1 MALTLTASQQA
12 IYDAYKVDGNSIK
25 DADGKRSTLE
35 KEMQNY
41 WNEVNSNGDRG
52 ATHMYMFNSRP
63 RNLRLKTDGGILKE
77 SEFKTFPLIKAVET
91 MDAKTKEQ
99 ISYLHALIKILNYRD
114 PLVGPKLINGIRDN
128 DLRKAMNL
136 NWEDYNKPGLMYA
149 VELNDDKAVKKKV
162 FENVQAE
169 IEARTEA
176 LRIATE
182 KRKREFKLR
191 PVPVVAAS
199 IHIKTDRRSFD
210 EARYDV
216 SKLITSVASFS
227 VDLKN
232 DFDPGTRLQQYHN
245 GLYSKAQQTLNR
257 LNKQQVTI
265 NEYRM
270 RHIKREWDHYA
281 LACTWD
287 YFARGGMPPGYNPLP
302 PTNSWITNTNNK
314 FAGMDTDYARQLMNK
329 DWTIDD
335 YLYFD
340 PTLKND
346 TAGYEAWQIWAAKEK
361 KQYSIWCMEEFE
373 KPFDW
378 EAAGNGVE
386 ANTLE
391 PGPIVKF
398 REIRPFKRRK
408 RSSQNPEESESEDEY
423 GDESGNESE
432 MNVNEND
439 MVVEDVND
447 DDIIGSDD
455 GAVEHEYNDSSS
467 AEEKEEEPPNKYIP
481 EIDDK
486 NYDQLTS
493 EKLEELEK
501 LLRDALET
509 NTEELKQY
517 STDGGWEQS
526 MKAKINKANTY
537 IMGEITKIDE
547 EQRDRKFTEERE
559 KKIKKKMAAEAKR
572 KQEAEAAE
580 AKRKQEEAE
589 AQTDENETSSDE
601 EVVIEEAVAKTDDES
616 ITDIIVKEKGSL
628 FEYEIEGKKYILRFV
643 EKGNEAEDNFLTA
656 VHNQDYTRLIKTVK
670 YGEGGFTITEKD
682 DKNNPT
688 TLQQGQKYRW
698 IFNDIKNSEK
708 YVPDY
713 ESFYVQE
720 KKGIS
725 LFNWLE
731 NTYYDSLSNVEQTG
745 KKRKITILSDDV
757 FKKSNGN
764 NTYEENQAKIFKF
777 AKQARDAI
785 DKFHTIENGRFIH
798 RDIKL
803 ENFVVDDDDNIY
815 LIDYDSVIDTTIFN
829 ATRNDKDNVASTSE
843 GGRLPMRNNKMLM
856 DRFSDKDKIVNMI
869 QAGWGLYL
877 DYHQLALMSLQLGG
891 VFNWTDEWNTTKVHK
906 DSSGEPRLQ
915 NTREIP
921 WKTGLWQ
928 TPQEFLRETKV
939 KNFWYTVI
947 GAKTALDEN
956 NRYPDIYRGDL
967 FIENIRMLNDKG
979 EIDFEGAVN
988 ISKEFGT
995 WIFNNLLKE
1004 YKKEMKDTA
1013 TPAVKQKIKGRGV
1026 QSPMQFLSRSRQPVF
1041 ERVQIESDYGD
1052 EEDLQAL
1059 MEYDPTLDGET
1070 LETSSHISDAEF
1082 ERMLNEATDYDALSQ
1097 HIARENKV
1105 YSDNSTE
1112 VEEDAKSI
1120 DSKHSNTSELSVASQ
1135 ISNMSAN
1142 SVASN
1147 MSSNSVASNM
1157 SAASN
1162 LSAASEKS
1170 NMSDMS
1176 NHSYASHHSMESEE
1190 AYPTSEHS
1198 NDSYGRYSDQ
1208 SYNQSSSISN
1218 HSSSESSGREMGYS
1232 NGLSESSDHG
1242 MSESSD
1248 HESSNESTGYHS
1260 SGGSSSNNQS
1270 YNSSSDTDN

>member
-25 DADGKRSTLE
+25 DADGKTSTLE

-52 ATHMYMFNSRP
+52 AKHMYMFNSRP
-63 RNLRLKTDGGILKE
+63 RNLRLKKDGGILKL
-77 SEFKTFPLIKAVET
+77 SEFKTFPLIKAVEP

-149 VELNDDKAVKKKV
+149 VQQNDDKALKKKL

-227 VDLKN
+227 VKPPTLNKYGELEEDLS
-232 DFDPGTRLQQYHN
+232 DPGTRLQQYHN

-314 FAGMDTDYARQLMNK
+314 FAGMDTDYARELTTK

-361 KQYSIWCMEEFE
+361 KQYSIYCMEEFE

-378 EAAGNGVE
+378 EVAGDGVK

-408 RSSQNPEESESEDEY
+408 RSSETPEESESEGEY
-423 GDESGNESE
+423 GDDSGDDND

-439 MVVEDVND
+439 MVLEDVND

-455 GAVEHEYNDSSS
+455 GALEQEYNDSSS
-467 AEEKEEEPPNKYIP
+467 AEEKEEEPRKKSYMP
-481 EIDDK
+481 EIEDK
-486 NYDQLTS
+486 NYNQLS
-493 EKLEELEK
+493 SDKLKELKK
-501 LLRDALET
+501 LLRDALEM
-509 NTEELKQY
+509 NREELELY
-517 STDGGWEQS
+517 STDGDWEQS
-526 MKAKINKANTY
+526 MKAKINKANIY

-547 EQRDRKFTEERE
+547 EQKDRKFTEERE
-559 KKIKKKMAAEAKR
+559 KKIKEKMAAEAKR

-580 AKRKQEEAE
+580 AKRKEEEAK
-589 AQTDENETSSDE
+589 AAENETSSDE
-601 EVVIEEAVAKTDDES
+601 EVIEEDEAKTGDES
-616 ITDIIVKEKGSL
+616 ITDIIVNEKGSL

-643 EKGNEAEDNFLTA
+643 EKGNVAEDNFLTA
-656 VHNQDYTRLIKTVK
+656 VHNKDYTHLIKTAK
-670 YGEGGFTITEKD
+670 YGEGGFDITEKD

-688 TLQQGQKYRW
+688 TLQEGKKYRW

-708 YVPDY
+708 YVPEY

-725 LFNWLE
+725 LYLWLE
-731 NTYYDSLSNVEQTG
+731 NTYYNSLSNVEQTG

-757 FKKSNGN
+757 FKKN
-764 NTYEENQAKIFKF
+764 NANNKYEETQAKIFQF
-777 AKQARDAI
+777 AKQAKYAI
-785 DKFHTIENGRFIH
+785 DQFHTIKDGRFIH

-843 GGRLPMRNNKMLM
+843 GNRLPMRNNGKLM
-856 DRFSDKDKIVNMI
+856 DRFNDKDKIVNMI

-891 VFNWTDEWNTTKVHK
+891 VFNWTDEWNTTAVHK
-906 DSSGEPRLQ
+906 SDSGDPRLK

-928 TPQEFLRETKV
+928 TPQEFLTKTKV

-947 GAKTALDEN
+947 GGKTAFQN
-956 NRYPDIYRGDL
+956 NRYPDVYRGDL

-988 ISKEFGT
+988 ISNEFGT
-995 WIFNNLLKE
+995 WIFNELLKE
-1004 YKKEMKDTA
+1004 YIKEMKDTA

-1112 VEEDAKSI
+1112 VEEDVKSI

-1147 MSSNSVASNM
+1147 I